1 MRRPLVHRTSAGVVT
16 AQSQSVAEQ
25 SGLPPRSGL
34 MARYSRGQT
43 NGLEV
48 ALAIH
53 LGIYCAAAA
62 CFALGFYA
70 LLQPS
75 RYPNSGLS
83 AYKPPPTMVVTYL
96 PSYRNGGLPSF
107 RNGGVSAPTI
117 SAEAETAKAEMANAE
132 TTQIETV
139 KPEAAIQEARA
150 EAAKRQRAANARR
163 EKRERET
170 RMEYAGQPSFG
181 GYRPWF

>member
-1 MRRPLVHRTSAGVVT
+1 MAKYSQG
-16 AQSQSVAEQ
+16 QSD
-25 SGLPPRSGL
+25 
-34 MARYSRGQT
+34 
-43 NGLEV
+43 GLEV

-53 LGIYCAAAA
+53 LGIYCAAAG

-75 RYPNSGLS
+75 RHPNSGLS
-83 AYKPPPTMVVTYL
+83 AYKPPPAMVVTYL
-96 PSYRNGGLPSF
+96 PSYRNGGLPSS

-117 SAEAETAKAEMANAE
+117 SAEAEMVKAEMARAEMAKPETTKAE
-132 TTQIETV
+132 TTQQEAIRS
-139 KPEAAIQEARA
+139 EAAIQEARA

-163 EKRERET
+163 EKREREA

-181 GYRPWF
+181 GQRPWF